1 MNNPI
6 RKRAPLS
13 PATANP
19 PSRKPVPVSPA
30 AKSRTR
36 PNGGD
41 RVSPPRKTPPVSRT
55 RKSDRTPD
63 RKPGNG
69 LSAIAAITGSTTLF
83 FCGAWLSV
91 RLIVDPASINWVQ
104 PWLPAASQVP
114 IANKEAPQTLQAIT
128 DQIREGG
135 LIPAATLSLDSPPQA
150 SNPTNSKAQ
159 QQLLMP
165 VMMEIPCPGTPSATA
180 TPCQALAELRVYRP
194 VFNPENPSDPQ
205 PYYQLLNKLEVTG
218 PDPSAIVPTLT
229 DSEAATFSP
238 GPQPLTR
245 LEPFEN
251 APELGN
257 WFNLR
262 SDRSV
267 GNRQIAYGS
276 IIHYNPE
283 TFHLSEMADWV
294 SPEGHLPQWQEI
306 TGDGDPE
313 LVIDRTI
320 GIEPQFQIYQ
330 IKPVQFFLNPIRL
343 EEISLIEPV
352 LSSRAYRDALLLAR
366 TGLWSAA
373 WELMASLKQDSSGS
387 SWPQAAQ
394 AQLDVIRYQ
403 AQITQTQANATGM
416 APPQQILTALMDG
429 NWKKA
434 LEVYELQLKLGDEM
448 AVLLTDEKFPLW
460 NRIETAVQV
469 NPSQAD
475 AKAWGALVLAARYND
490 SEAVAWFEEQTQN
503 TAQLRDR
510 IYNLLDARANA
521 STYAANLKTHKS
533 QILGTAS
540 MLSQVNPQDWIR
552 PQDSQPLELQSGQV
566 WYQVEV
572 SGFNDSRRWRQT
584 PFKDINLPKSALGN
598 HLWKELGLHNDPQIQ
613 IGVWMPNGEQK
624 TTVGTVKGL
633 RLVQGNLLLLTTSN
647 AIPTP
652 EIGSGVSK
660 PLSLTE
666 AALKWRSPT
675 PQTLKQLQRDDPEWV
690 EMLLPSLWQELQTAG
705 QVPQGPVPSPE
716 QMLTQLG
723 GWFVQSTDLTGNNSP
738 DAVITLRNDA
748 LVRSPGFS
756 HFAYRTRTLIFDD
769 QGALIY
775 SELSTADTQAIAG
788 IADLPTGG
796 LPVLVVEG
804 SNGYNL
810 QRWSS
815 DRQRFEF

>member
-13 PATANP
+13 PATANRP
-19 PSRKPVPVSPA
+19 LRKPVPVSPA

-36 PNGGD
+36 PDRD
-41 RVSPPRKTPPVSRT
+41 RVSPPHKTPQVSRS
-55 RKSDRTPD
+55 RKGDRTPN
-63 RKPGNG
+63 RPPGNG

-104 PWLPAASQVP
+104 SWLPEANQVP

-128 DQIREGG
+128 DQIKEAG
-135 LIPAATLSLDSPPQA
+135 LIPAATLSLDSPPQTL
-150 SNPTNSKAQ
+150 NLTLSKTQ

-165 VMMEIPCPGTPSATA
+165 VMAEIPCPGTAEATP
-180 TPCQALAELRVYRP
+180 TPCQAVAELRVYRP
-194 VFNPENPSDPQ
+194 VFNPDNPSDPQ

-218 PDPSAIVPTLT
+218 PDPSALVPTLT
-229 DSEAATFSP
+229 DSEAATFSVD
-238 GPQPLTR
+238 PQPLTR
-245 LEPFEN
+245 LDPFEN
-251 APELGN
+251 TPEQGN
-257 WFNLR
+257 WFNLH

-267 GNRQIAYGS
+267 GKRKIAYGK

-294 SPEGHLPQWQEI
+294 SPEGHLPAWQEI
-306 TGDGDPE
+306 SGGEDPE

-320 GIEPQFQIYQ
+320 GLEPQFQIYQ

-343 EEISLIEPV
+343 EEISLIEPI
-352 LSSRAYRDALLLAR
+352 LTSRAYRDALLLAR
-366 TGLWSAA
+366 SGLWSAA
-373 WELMASLKQDSSGS
+373 WELMASLKQDSSSS
-387 SWPQAAQ
+387 SWPEAAQ
-394 AQLDVIRYQ
+394 AQLDVIRYH

-416 APPQQILTALMDG
+416 EPPQQILTALMDG

-448 AVLLTDEKFPLW
+448 ASLLTDEKFPLW

-469 NPSQAD
+469 NPAQAD
-475 AKAWGALVLAARYND
+475 AKAWGALVLATRYD
-490 SEAVAWFEEQTQN
+490 DREAVAWLEEQGQN

-521 STYAANLKTHKS
+521 STYAAKLKTHKS

-540 MLSQVNPQDWIR
+540 MLSQVNPQDWIL
-552 PQDSQPLELQSGQV
+552 PPASPPLELQSGQV
-566 WYQVEV
+566 WYQVQV
-572 SGFNDSRRWRQT
+572 SGFNDSRRWRQA

-624 TTVGTVKGL
+624 TTLGTVKGL
-633 RLVQGNLLLLTTSN
+633 RLVEGNLLLLTTSN

-660 PLSLTE
+660 PLSLT
-666 AALKWRSPT
+666 ASALQWRSPA

-690 EMLLPSLWQELQTAG
+690 QRLLPSLWQELQTVG
-705 QVPQGPVPSPE
+705 QVPQGPVPSQE
-716 QMLTQLG
+716 QMLIQLG
-723 GWFVQSTDLTGNNSP
+723 GWFVQSTDLTGNNWP

-748 LVRSPGFS
+748 LVPSPGFS
-756 HFAYRTRTLIFDD
+756 NSAYRTRTLIFDD

-775 SELSTADTQAIAG
+775 SELSTADTQAVSG

-796 LPVLVVEG
+796 LPVLVVEAT
-804 SNGYNL
+804 NGYNL